1 MLSTQITQTNIPV
14 QIDTV
19 ENILVGGVVRG
30 RVECRSMRPHCATG
44 KHKPGKAEL
53 AMYASSL
60 WQSDS
65 SFDSSDADAAALAAR
80 SAIAARQMPAPAW
93 GRLVVLN
100 ALSS

>member
-1 MLSTQITQTNIPV
+1 MLNTQIIRTNNSV

-30 RVECRSMRPHCATG
+30 RVECRSMHPHCATG
-44 KHKPGKAEL
+44 KLKPKMAEL
-53 AMYASSL
+53 PLYASSL
-60 WQSDS
+60 WRPDS
-65 SFDSSDADAAALAAR
+65 SFERSDADAAAFAAR